1 MSVRTILVGGDA
13 SEGTRAALRWAA
25 GLAADLGARVV
36 VVHAFEP
43 LGHLDELGPGA
54 GLLAAR
60 EGAEA
65 ELRGPVC
72 EELRTRGVEHEALLR
87 EGIPARVLVDAADDV
102 DADLIVVGARR
113 RGPWRKL
120 LLGSTSSRL
129 AQLTSRPV
137 VVVHARADTGGAGAG
152 VRARITD

>member
-1 MSVRTILVGGDA
+1 VSVHTILVGGDA
-13 SEGTRAALRWAA
+13 SEGTLAALRWAA
-25 GLAADLGARVV
+25 KLAADLGARVV

-43 LGHLDELGPGA
+43 LGHLGELAPGA
-54 GLLAAR
+54 DLLAAR
-60 EGAEA
+60 TRSEV

-72 EELRTRGVEHEALLR
+72 EELRARGVEHKALLR
-87 EGIPARVLVDAADDV
+87 EGIPARVLVEVAEEV

-120 LLGSTSSRL
+120 LLGSTSSAL

-137 VVVHARADTGGAGAG
+137 VIVHERAGKSELG
-152 VRARITD
+152 